1 MRKFKSVP
9 NHSIQRIK
17 GIVFSVLPL
26 SLLFAIWHQPQTQYF
41 QWIQQEDDN
50 WSTSCC
56 IYCLFG
62 SWMIHR
68 VLGNFGML
76 HNQTLLFEA
85 KSQCNIWPSTVKID
99 FEFGWALQSSKL
111 HCNNGFFSSK
121 DCSKWFAIIRISKRK
136 LVHDVCPLHCLI
148 DSAVDTVS
156 MHAIVLQTC
165 YLKYFT
171 LRLAQPGFEGN

>member
-1 MRKFKSVP
+1 MRKFKLVS

-41 QWIQQEDDN
+41 QWIQQEDDH

-85 KSQCNIWPSTVKID
+85 NSGCNIWPSTLSTLSTTVTID
-99 FEFGWALQSSKL
+99 FKFGWALQSSKL
-111 HCNNGFFSSK
+111 HCNNVFFLQKIVPNDLQLSGYLK
-121 DCSKWFAIIRISKRK
+121 GNWCMMC
-136 LVHDVCPLHCLI
+136 VHAC
-148 DSAVDTVS
+148 
-156 MHAIVLQTC
+156 AIVLQNC
-165 YLKYFT
+165 NLWNI
-171 LRLAQPGFEGN
+171 LH